1 MDNQQLSPNTQWPE
15 TQLDTTANKNALA
28 YTLLVTWGATTHFT
42 QPKLLGKRMWT
53 IMQTNSQFPDL
64 CVRNNNAEPHLQ
76 PVRKGFSHSIH
87 QIAEE
92 NDVGKT
98 QEIPVRENEKREG
111 NSLRENAQQ
120 SGGRELQAPE
130 CLATRGEE
138 ENACVRPKSSR
149 ACA

>member
-1 MDNQQLSPNTQWPE
+1 M
-15 TQLDTTANKNALA
+15 
-28 YTLLVTWGATTHFT
+28 
-42 QPKLLGKRMWT
+42 
-53 IMQTNSQFPDL
+53 
-64 CVRNNNAEPHLQ
+64 
-76 PVRKGFSHSIH
+76 
-87 QIAEE
+87 
-92 NDVGKT
+92 GKT

-130 CLATRGEE
+130 RLATRGEE